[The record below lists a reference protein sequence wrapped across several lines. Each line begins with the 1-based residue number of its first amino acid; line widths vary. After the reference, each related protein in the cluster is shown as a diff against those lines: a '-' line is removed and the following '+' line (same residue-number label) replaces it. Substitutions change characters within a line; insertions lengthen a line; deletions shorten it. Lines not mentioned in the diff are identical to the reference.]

1 MTITRL
7 HQAGAEFNN
16 ILTEFT
22 SVSNVAVTTSSTK
35 AQSGT
40 YSFRFQNDYTASL
53 VLATTYTQLRVV
65 FFALHFG
72 TGSTDD
78 PSLVA
83 FAGSG
88 TIAIDLRWDGD
99 ASTFVLYRN
108 TTQIASALSAEFAAE
123 DAWHHVALDVKLDN
137 SAGWVYLYVD
147 GIALIE
153 FDGDTIGTVSALD
166 TLRFGSGRT
175 NESWDNYLYIDDI
188 YLDSTT
194 SESAPAAPP
203 DYRFIPVLPDG
214 NGYISQWVGND
225 GNSTDNYLLVDETP
239 PDNDTSYVESAGSG
253 EIDSYTMT
261 NPTIPVGW
269 EISAVIAMAVAK
281 KLNAGGSLNLKLNTR
296 TTVSAVNHSA
306 SSSPIVLGTAYALTW
321 DRRALRPDGGVW
333 NQATVDVLEIGV
345 ITD

>member
-7 HQAGAEFNN
+7 HQAGAELNN
-16 ILTEFT
+16 ILSEFT
-22 SVSNVAVTTSSTK
+22 SVSNVAVTTSATK

-40 YSFRFQNDYTASL
+40 YSFRFQNQYTASL
-53 VLATTYTQLRVV
+53 VLSTTYTQMRVG

-72 TGSTDD
+72 TGAGDD
-78 PSLVA
+78 PGLIA

-88 TIAIDLRWDGD
+88 TIGIELRWDGD
-99 ASTFVLYRN
+99 ASTFRLYRN
-108 TTQIASALSAEFAAE
+108 TTQIASVLSAEFAAE
-123 DAWHHVALDVKLDN
+123 DAWHHVAIDLKLDN
-137 SAGWVYLYVD
+137 SAGWVYVYVD
-147 GIALIE
+147 GVAIIE

-166 TLRFGSGRT
+166 TVRFGSDRT
-175 NESWDNYLYIDDI
+175 NISWDSYLYIDDF

-194 SESAPAAPP
+194 GESAPAAPP
-203 DYRFIPVLPDG
+203 DYRFLPVLPAG

-225 GNSTDNYLLVDETP
+225 ADSTDNYLLVDETP
-239 PDNDTSYVESAGSG
+239 PDGDTSYVESAGSG

-261 NPTIPVGW
+261 NPTISVGW
-269 EISAVIAMAVAK
+269 EISAVIAMAVVK

-306 SSSPIVLGTAYALTW
+306 SSSPIVLGTSYALAW